1 MVGLPQGLQIGV
13 AVGLWLLK
21 LRAYQ
26 TDQIWADYCEDIS
39 KMGNV
44 SIVCLDQ
51 SFERGKTVYREW
63 WNEEN
68 HHFFKECVDGDKA
81 IETEEGE

>member
-1 MVGLPQGLQIGV
+1 
-13 AVGLWLLK
+13 
-21 LRAYQ
+21 
-26 TDQIWADYCEDIS
+26 
-39 KMGNV
+39 MGNV